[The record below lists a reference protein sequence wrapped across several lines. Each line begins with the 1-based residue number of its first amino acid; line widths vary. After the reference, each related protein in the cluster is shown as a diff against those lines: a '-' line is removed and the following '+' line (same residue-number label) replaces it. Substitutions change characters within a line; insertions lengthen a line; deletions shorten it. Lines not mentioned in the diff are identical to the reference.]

1 MNINR
6 MAGDHSNKRILAR
19 LVILAIC
26 AAVLVSIAALIVKQ
40 WQADD
45 VADKVAK
52 FVILMLWLWAS
63 CRMINRV
70 FK

>member
-1 MNINR
+1 

-63 CRMINRV
+63 WRMINRV